1 MNIDLSGNRIKKL
14 VSQLLSNDLI
24 EQRLKKYPEI
34 ACHFSAHIKKCDAQ
48 GRCCHQMAWRLGTW
62 TSEHVFERLDHLLG
76 LVKAM
81 PGWSGEQGMLA
92 NPQYS
97 NLWSLFWQL
106 QVAEW
111 LASLGF
117 SPKWN
122 NPGPDLLVEV
132 DGQSVWLECYSTVG
146 SYEPVEFLGE
156 ILPAIHPDL
165 KVAYAPSGKS
175 GSVDEALP
183 ESCVV
188 AVESELPAA
197 IEKARTGKWP
207 VLLYSSPDG
216 TISVRLYGDDIDRY
230 DPSLDRGHTLDFE
243 GHFRRAL
250 HQAFRGKIGKNALSN
265 NRPNVVMINLV
276 VNELFQLAV
285 HPVRALSEDSRAL
298 IPSKVVTGSQ
308 DLDAVIWTIT
318 GIDEKLT
325 TKSSQCVWKEL
336 AHPLRTRVER
346 GFAAN
351 RALQQAAL
359 ARHC

>member
-1 MNIDLSGNRIKKL
+1 MNIDLSGNRIRKL
-14 VSQLLSNDLI
+14 VSQLVSNDLI

-34 ACHFSAHIKKCDAQ
+34 ASHFSKHIEKCCTQ
-48 GRCCHQMAWRLGTW
+48 GRYCHQMAWRLGTW
-62 TSEHVFERLDHLLG
+62 TSEPIFGRLDQLLG
-76 LVKAM
+76 LAKAM

-97 NLWSLFWQL
+97 NFWSLFWQL

-111 LASLGF
+111 LVSLGF

-132 DGQSVWLECYSTVG
+132 EGQSVWLECYSMVG
-146 SYEPVEFLGE
+146 LYEPVEFLSE

-165 KVAYAPSGKS
+165 EVDYAPSGNP
-175 GSVDEALP
+175 GAVDEVLP
-183 ESCVV
+183 ESCVIT
-188 AVESELPAA
+188 VESELPAA
-197 IEKARTGKWP
+197 VEKARTGQWP
-207 VLLYSSPDG
+207 ILLYASSDG
-216 TISVRLYGDDIDRY
+216 AVTVRLYGDDIDHY

-250 HQAFRGKIGKNALSN
+250 HQAFRGKIGKNALAN

-285 HPVRALSEDSRAL
+285 DPVRHLSEDPRAL
-298 IPSKVVTGSQ
+298 IPANAVTGSQ

-325 TKSSQCVWKEL
+325 IKSSQCVWKQL
-336 AHPLRTRVER
+336 AHPLRTSVER
-346 GFAAN
+346 GAA
-351 RALQQAAL
+351 A
-359 ARHC
+359 

>member
-14 VSQLLSNDLI
+14 VGQLVSDDLI

-34 ACHFSAHIKKCDAQ
+34 ACHFSAHIDKCLAQ
-48 GRCCHQMAWRLGTW
+48 GRYCHQMAWRLGTW
-62 TSEHVFERLDHLLG
+62 ASEHIFGRLDKLLG

-97 NLWSLFWQL
+97 NFWSLFWQL

-111 LASLGF
+111 LVGLGF

-122 NPGPDLLVEV
+122 NPGPDLVVEV

-146 SYEPVEFLGE
+146 LYEPVEFLRE

-165 KVAYAPSGKS
+165 EVAYDPSGNS
-175 GSVDEALP
+175 ASADEALP
-183 ESCVV
+183 ESCLVT
-188 AVESELPAA
+188 VESELPAA
-197 IEKARTGKWP
+197 VEKARTGKWP
-207 VLLYSSPDG
+207 ILLYASPDG
-216 TISVRLYGDDIDRY
+216 AVSVRLYGDDIDHY

-250 HQAFRGKIGKNALSN
+250 HQAFRGKIGKNALAN

-276 VNELFQLAV
+276 VNELFQLAGD
-285 HPVRALSEDSRAL
+285 PVRYLSEDPRAL
-298 IPSKVVTGSQ
+298 IPSNVVTGSR

-318 GIDEKLT
+318 GIDERLT
-325 TKSSQCVWKEL
+325 TKRSQCVWKPL
-336 AHPLRTRVER
+336 AHPLRTIVER
-346 GFAAN
+346 GSAA
-351 RALQQAAL
+351 
-359 ARHC
+359 